1 MTFSHNVIY
10 WSEQTPP
17 REEVLESLNKAYFLI
32 KLDIFG
38 TIHMRIIDYL
48 TTGNMLLQEYICP
61 LIYTYHSFQ

>member
-17 REEVLESLNKAYFLI
+17 REEVSESLNQAYFLI

-38 TIHMRIIDYL
+38 TIHMRIIIL